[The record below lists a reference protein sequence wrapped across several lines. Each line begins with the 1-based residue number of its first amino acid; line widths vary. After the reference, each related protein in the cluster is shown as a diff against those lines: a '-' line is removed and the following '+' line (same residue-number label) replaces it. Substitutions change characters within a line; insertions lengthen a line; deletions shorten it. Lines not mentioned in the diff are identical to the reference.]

1 MREWGNERVREWESE
16 GVSKTHRE
24 KDSESMREWGNERVR
39 EWARHT
45 ERKSVSEREREKVC
59 ESMREWGNERVRDW
73 ERHTKS
79 VREWGGERVS
89 LWENESEGL
98 SKTER
103 KSQWESERERKSM
116 REWESEGVS
125 KTHTE
130 KVSERVRGRESK
142 SVREWKWGISPL
154 RALVP
159 THDKNNALLA
169 GSVTGGE
176 GEAKGGEDN
185 DKHANQR
192 RKQQAF
198 HHLTHLLTQ
207 VHQAHLS
214 TQPDSLTSP
223 VDTWHLY
230 HLSTHTWLT
239 YFTCQHDIYKAHGWD
254 FKKNVSPYTLKI
266 MVLVCSL

>member
-1 MREWGNERVREWESE
+1 MSKTHTQKVSERLRGRERKSVREQERE
-16 GVSKTHRE
+16 GVKKTHRE
-24 KDSESMREWGNERVR
+24 K
-39 EWARHT
+39 
-45 ERKSVSEREREKVC
+45 VSERM
-59 ESMREWGNERVRDW
+59 SP
-73 ERHTKS
+73 S
-79 VREWGGERVS
+79 S
-89 LWENESEGL
+89 
-98 SKTER
+98 
-103 KSQWESERERKSM
+103 
-116 REWESEGVS
+116 
-125 KTHTE
+125 
-130 KVSERVRGRESK
+130 
-142 SVREWKWGISPL
+142 ISPL

-223 VDTWHLY
+223 VDT
-230 HLSTHTWLT
+230 
-239 YFTCQHDIYKAHGWD
+239 
-254 FKKNVSPYTLKI
+254 
-266 MVLVCSL
+266 

>member
-1 MREWGNERVREWESE
+1 MSP
-16 GVSKTHRE
+16 S
-24 KDSESMREWGNERVR
+24 S
-39 EWARHT
+39 
-45 ERKSVSEREREKVC
+45 
-59 ESMREWGNERVRDW
+59 
-73 ERHTKS
+73 
-79 VREWGGERVS
+79 
-89 LWENESEGL
+89 
-98 SKTER
+98 
-103 KSQWESERERKSM
+103 
-116 REWESEGVS
+116 
-125 KTHTE
+125 
-130 KVSERVRGRESK
+130 
-142 SVREWKWGISPL
+142 ISPL

-223 VDTWHLY
+223 VDT
-230 HLSTHTWLT
+230 
-239 YFTCQHDIYKAHGWD
+239 
-254 FKKNVSPYTLKI
+254 
-266 MVLVCSL
+266 